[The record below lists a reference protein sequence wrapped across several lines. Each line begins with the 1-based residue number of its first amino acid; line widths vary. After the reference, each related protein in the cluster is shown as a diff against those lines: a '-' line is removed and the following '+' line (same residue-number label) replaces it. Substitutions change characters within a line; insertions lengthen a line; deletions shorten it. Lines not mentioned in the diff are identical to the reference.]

1 MSQPNQIPPSQQ
13 MFKMITGY
21 WISQTVGALAKL
33 GVCDQFADGPR
44 TAPEV
49 AAEIGADP
57 SALFRVLRTAATV
70 GVFEHHEDDRFSLT
84 PVGETLKSNIPGSMR
99 DMAIAQTSPGHWLPW
114 GRFPD
119 AIKSG
124 GEQATAA
131 HGKPIFQYYDEV
143 AEERVAFMGA
153 MQGMSALVANEFAR
167 LIDFSDRKLVADI
180 GGAGGTLLSAVLGE
194 NPGVSGIL
202 YDLPS
207 VAGDAKGAV
216 AARGQIGRCEVIG
229 GDFFESVPA
238 GADAYLLKH
247 ILHDWNDEQSV
258 TILKNVAKG
267 MKPTSRVYLVEMV
280 IPDDNT
286 PSAAQLM
293 DLNML
298 TMLPGRERTRQEYA
312 ELLEAA
318 GLKFKALT
326 QTHSP
331 FQIVEGTLA

>member
-1 MSQPNQIPPSQQ
+1 

-21 WISQTVGALAKL
+21 WVSQTVGALAKL
-33 GVCDQFADGPR
+33 GVCDQFTNGPR
-44 TAPEV
+44 TAAEVAPEV
-49 AAEIGADP
+49 GADP
-57 SALFRVLRTAATV
+57 GALFRVLRTAATI

-84 PVGETLKSNIPGSMR
+84 PVGETLKSNVPGSMR
-99 DMAIAQTSPGHWLPW
+99 DMAVAQTSPGHWLPW

-124 GEQATAA
+124 GEQATQA

-143 AEERVAFMGA
+143 AEERIAFMGA
-153 MQGMSALVANEFAR
+153 MQGMSSLVASEFAR
-167 LIDFSDRKLVADI
+167 VVDFSDCKVVADV
-180 GGAGGTLLSAVLGE
+180 GGAGGTLLSAVLDKHSE
-194 NPGVSGIL
+194 VSGIL

-207 VAGDAKGAV
+207 VAGNAKGAV
-216 AARGQIGRCEVIG
+216 EARGHAGRCEVIG
-229 GDFFESVPA
+229 GDFFESVPE

-258 TILKNVAKG
+258 SILKNVAKG
-267 MKPTSRVYLVEMV
+267 MKPTSKVYLVEMV

-312 ELLEAA
+312 DLFEAA

-331 FQIVEGTLA
+331 FQIVEGSLA